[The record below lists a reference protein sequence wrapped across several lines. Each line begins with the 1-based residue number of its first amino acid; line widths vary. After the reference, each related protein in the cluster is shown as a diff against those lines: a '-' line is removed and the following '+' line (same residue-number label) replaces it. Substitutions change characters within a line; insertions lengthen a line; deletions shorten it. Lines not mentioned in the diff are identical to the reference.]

1 MSFRVKVSLLSI
13 VTVMALMWSSGF
25 ADMHEQA
32 AIDAGAIVLTAPS
45 STTTTTTAPA
55 TTVATTTTTVLPI
68 IYPPAPS
75 GARCPPVWTLAQQ
88 AGWTYD
94 ELEAALDRIM
104 WAESRCR
111 PEVRSRTR
119 DTGLT
124 QINDIHLSMLEAAGI
139 SAEMLTDPL
148 WNLVAARLVADQ
160 AESYGWKWTQP
171 WAATYP

>member
-1 MSFRVKVSLLSI
+1 MSVRLKVSLLAI

-32 AIDAGAIVLTAPS
+32 AIDAGAIVLAAPS
-45 STTTTTTAPA
+45 STTTTTTLPA
-55 TTVATTTTTVLPI
+55 TTVPTTPPLLPI

-75 GARCPPVWTLAQQ
+75 GALCPQWWTLAQQ

-94 ELEAALDRIM
+94 QLEAALDQIM
-104 WAESRCR
+104 WAESRCL

-124 QINDIHLSMLEAAGI
+124 QINDIHLKMLAAAGI